1 MEYYDPMSVAGTP
14 GSLVFGT
21 VTAVHPERKYPLVL
35 STGDLLEHDHHITK
49 DKGKFNSM
57 TTYKLIPG
65 GEGRHSD
72 AVMGQAGAFSRSFN
86 QRRLELTKTATVDG
100 FAPMDVMLCTKGG
113 INGDVFDECMS

>member
-1 MEYYDPMSVAGTP
+1 MSVAGTP

-65 GEGRHSD
+65 GEGRQSD

-86 QRRLELTKTATVDG
+86 QRCLELKKRATVDG
-100 FAPMDVMLCTKGG
+100 FAPMDVMLSTKGG
-113 INGDVFDECMS
+113 INGEGFDDCMS